1 MGAGYANASIANCRE
16 VEMRIQI
23 WLGVVLAACIVC
35 LAAGAQAQDLGPHFT
50 KIKDGIY
57 VQTAKSTPQANSNGS
72 IIVTSEGIVLVD
84 TGQTAIDSREILEAT
99 KKLSSQPVR
108 FIIDTET
115 HPDHTYGH
123 WLFPSAVIIN
133 AEGAGDEMRQSFDA
147 KRIAD
152 EDKSSPEMHAALQG
166 FKLVTPQIEYG
177 DKMVLHVGERT
188 FILYNL
194 GTTHSLANTAVWLPN
209 ERVLF
214 AASVAVENQINTI
227 RPHTKIPD
235 MIAMLKMM
243 QALNPEVVIPGHGA
257 PTTTKMLADYQ
268 KYLETLL
275 ERVNALMKQGKSL
288 DEIKAEIKMPEY
300 ENLTGAKER
309 LPNNIEAA
317 YRTLKS
323 GYAPPGQ

>member
-1 MGAGYANASIANCRE
+1 MKTRPLRLFVC
-16 VEMRIQI
+16 
-23 WLGVVLAACIVC
+23 AACLWC
-35 LAAGAQAQDLGPHFT
+35 LGPDAPAQELGPHIT

-84 TGQTAIDSREILEAT
+84 TGQTAVDSREILEAT

-108 FIIDTET
+108 FVIDTET

-123 WLFPSAVIIN
+123 FLFPSALIIN
-133 AEGAGDEMRQSFDA
+133 AVGAGDEMRQSFDA
-147 KRIAD
+147 NRMAD
-152 EDKSSPEMHAALQG
+152 QAKSSPQMQAALEG
-166 FKLVTPQIEYG
+166 FKLVPPQIEYG

-188 FILYNL
+188 FMLYNL

-214 AASVAVENQINTI
+214 AASVAVEKQINTI
-227 RPHTKIPD
+227 RPHTNIPD

-243 QALNPEVVIPGHGA
+243 QAVNPEVVIPGHGA

-275 ERVNALMKQGKSL
+275 ARVNELVKQGKSL
-288 DEIKAEIKMPEY
+288 DQIEAEVKMPEY
-300 ENLTGAKER
+300 EKLEGAKER

-323 GYAPPGQ
+323 GYVPGH

>member
-1 MGAGYANASIANCRE
+1 MKIRSSIAIAFATVALCF
-16 VEMRIQI
+16 VSA
-23 WLGVVLAACIVC
+23 V
-35 LAAGAQAQDLGPHFT
+35 QAQELGPHFT

-57 VQTAKSTPQANSNGS
+57 VETAKSTPQANSNGS
-72 IIVTSEGIVLVD
+72 IVFTSEGIVLVD

-99 KKLSSQPVR
+99 KKLSPLPVK

-123 WLFPSAVIIN
+123 FLFPNAVIIN
-133 AEGAGDEMRQSFDA
+133 AQGAGDEMRQSFDA
-147 KRIAD
+147 KRMAD
-152 EDKSSPEMHAALQG
+152 QAKSSPQMAAALEG
-166 FKLVTPQIEYG
+166 FKLIPPQIEYG

-209 ERVLF
+209 EKVLF
-214 AASVAVENQINTI
+214 AASVAVEKQINTI
-227 RPHTKIPD
+227 RPHTNIPD

-243 QALNPEVVIPGHGA
+243 QGLNPEVVIPGHGV

-275 ERVNALMKQGKSL
+275 ARVNDLMKQGKSL

-300 ENLTGAKER
+300 ENLEGAKER
-309 LPNNIEAA
+309 LSNNVEAA

-323 GYAPPGQ
+323 GYVPSGQ

>member
-1 MGAGYANASIANCRE
+1 MQTRSLRLI
-16 VEMRIQI
+16 VS
-23 WLGVVLAACIVC
+23 AACLLC
-35 LAAGAQAQDLGPHFT
+35 FGAAAPGQELGPHIT

-72 IIVTSEGIVLVD
+72 VIVTSEAIVLVD
-84 TGQTAIDSREILEAT
+84 TGQTAVDSREILEAT

-123 WLFPSAVIIN
+123 FLFPSAVIIN
-133 AEGAGDEMRQSFDA
+133 AVGAGDEMRQSFDA
-147 KRIAD
+147 KRMTDQA
-152 EDKSSPEMHAALQG
+152 KSSPQMQAALEG
-166 FKLVTPQIEYG
+166 FKLVPPQIEYG

-188 FILYNL
+188 LMLYNL

-214 AASVAVENQINTI
+214 AASVAVEKQINTI
-227 RPHTKIPD
+227 RPHTNIPD
-235 MIAMLKMM
+235 MIAVLKTM

-275 ERVNALMKQGKSL
+275 ARVNELIKQGKSL
-288 DEIKAEIKMPEY
+288 DQIKAEIRMPEY
-300 ENLTGAKER
+300 ENLEGAKER

-323 GYAPPGQ
+323 GHVSGL

>member
-1 MGAGYANASIANCRE
+1 MKIRSNIA
-16 VEMRIQI
+16 
-23 WLGVVLAACIVC
+23 IVC
-35 LAAGAQAQDLGPHFT
+35 ATAALCFASAVQAQELGPHFN

-57 VQTAKSTPQANSNGS
+57 VQTAKSAPQANSNGS
-72 IIVTSEGIVLVD
+72 IVVTSEGIVLVD

-99 KKLSSQPVR
+99 KKLSPLPVK

-123 WLFPSAVIIN
+123 FLFPNAVIIN
-133 AEGAGDEMRQSFDA
+133 AQGAGDEMRESFDA
-147 KRIAD
+147 KRMAD
-152 EDKSSPEMHAALQG
+152 QAKSSPEMAAALEG
-166 FKLVTPQIEYG
+166 FKLIPPQIEYG

-188 FILYNL
+188 FMLYNL

-209 ERVLF
+209 EKVLF

-227 RPHTKIPD
+227 RPHTNIPD

-243 QALNPEVVIPGHGA
+243 QALNPEVVIPGHGV

-275 ERVNALMKQGKSL
+275 VRVNDLMKQGKSL
-288 DEIKAEIKMPEY
+288 DEIKAQIKMPEY
-300 ENLTGAKER
+300 ENLAGAKER

-323 GYAPPGQ
+323 GYVPSGQ

>member
-1 MGAGYANASIANCRE
+1 MKTRPLRLFVC
-16 VEMRIQI
+16 
-23 WLGVVLAACIVC
+23 AACLWC
-35 LAAGAQAQDLGPHFT
+35 LGPDAPAQELGPHIT

-84 TGQTAIDSREILEAT
+84 TGQTAVDSREILEAT

-108 FIIDTET
+108 FVIDTET

-123 WLFPSAVIIN
+123 FLFPSALIIN
-133 AEGAGDEMRQSFDA
+133 AVGAGDEMRQSFDA
-147 KRIAD
+147 NRMAD
-152 EDKSSPEMHAALQG
+152 QAKSSPQMQAALEG
-166 FKLVTPQIEYG
+166 FKLVPPQIEYG

-188 FILYNL
+188 FMLYNL
-194 GTTHSLANTAVWLPN
+194 GTTRSLANTAVWLPN

-214 AASVAVENQINTI
+214 AASVAVEKQINTI
-227 RPHTKIPD
+227 RPHTNIPD

-243 QALNPEVVIPGHGA
+243 QAVNPEVVIPGHGA

-275 ERVNALMKQGKSL
+275 ARVNELVKQGKSL
-288 DEIKAEIKMPEY
+288 DQIEAEVKMPEY
-300 ENLTGAKER
+300 EKLEGAKER

-323 GYAPPGQ
+323 GYVPGH

>member
-1 MGAGYANASIANCRE
+1 MKIRSNIA
-16 VEMRIQI
+16 
-23 WLGVVLAACIVC
+23 IVC
-35 LAAGAQAQDLGPHFT
+35 ATAALCFASAVQAQELGPHFT

-72 IIVTSEGIVLVD
+72 IVVTSEGIVLVD

-99 KKLSSQPVR
+99 KKLSPLPVK

-123 WLFPSAVIIN
+123 FLFPNAVIIN
-133 AEGAGDEMRQSFDA
+133 AQGAGDEMRQSFDA
-147 KRIAD
+147 KRMAD
-152 EDKSSPEMHAALQG
+152 QAKSSPEMAAALEG
-166 FKLVTPQIEYG
+166 FKLIPPQIEYG

-188 FILYNL
+188 FMLYNL

-209 ERVLF
+209 EKVLF

-227 RPHTKIPD
+227 RPHTNIPD

-243 QALNPEVVIPGHGA
+243 QALNPEVVIPGHGV

-275 ERVNALMKQGKSL
+275 VARQRL
-288 DEIKAEIKMPEY
+288 DEA
-300 ENLTGAKER
+300 
-309 LPNNIEAA
+309 
-317 YRTLKS
+317 
-323 GYAPPGQ
+323 GQVAR

>member
-1 MGAGYANASIANCRE
+1 VKIKIKTVALLCASCAIY
-16 VEMRIQI
+16 
-23 WLGVVLAACIVC
+23 VVSAAS
-35 LAAGAQAQDLGPHFT
+35 AQDLGPHFT

-72 IIVTSEGIVLVD
+72 IVVTSEGIVLVD
-84 TGQTAIDSREILEAT
+84 TGQSAVDSREILEAT
-99 KKLSSQPVR
+99 KKLSGQPVK

-123 WLFPSAVIIN
+123 FLFPSAVIIN
-133 AEGAGDEMRQSFDA
+133 HEGAGDEMRQSFDG
-147 KRIAD
+147 KRMAD
-152 EDKSSPEMHAALQG
+152 QDKSSPEMHAALDG
-166 FKLVTPQIEYG
+166 FKLIPPQIEYG
-177 DKMVLHVGERT
+177 DKMTLHVGERT
-188 FILYNL
+188 FLLYNL
-194 GTTHSLANTAVWLPN
+194 GTTHSLANTAVWLPS

-214 AASVAVENQINTI
+214 AASVAVEKQINTI
-227 RPHTKIPD
+227 RPHTNIPD

-275 ERVNALMKQGKSL
+275 VRVNDLMKQGKSL
-288 DEIKAEIKMPEY
+288 DQIKAELKMPEY
-300 ENLTGAKER
+300 ENLEAAKER

-317 YRTLKS
+317 YRALKS
-323 GYAPPGQ
+323 GYVPGQ

>member
-1 MGAGYANASIANCRE
+1 VKTKLSMVMLC
-16 VEMRIQI
+16 
-23 WLGVVLAACIVC
+23 
-35 LAAGAQAQDLGPHFT
+35 AAGLLCSAAAVPAQELGPHIT
-50 KIKDGIY
+50 IIKDGIY

-84 TGQTAIDSREILEAT
+84 TGQTAIDSREIQEAT

-123 WLFPSAVIIN
+123 FLFPAAVTIN
-133 AEGAGDEMRQSFDA
+133 AVGAGDEMRQSFDA
-147 KRIAD
+147 KRMAD
-152 EDKSSPEMHAALQG
+152 QAKSSPQMQAALEG
-166 FKLVTPQIEYG
+166 FKLVPPQIEYG

-188 FILYNL
+188 FMLYNL
-194 GTTHSLANTAVWLPN
+194 GTTHSLANTAVWLPS

-214 AASVAVENQINTI
+214 AASVAVEKQINTI
-227 RPHTKIPD
+227 RPHTNIPD

-275 ERVNALMKQGKSL
+275 ARVSELMKQGKSL
-288 DEIKAEIKMPEY
+288 DQIKTEIKMPEY
-300 ENLTGAKER
+300 ENLEGAKER

-323 GYAPPGQ
+323 GYVPGQ

>member
-1 MGAGYANASIANCRE
+1 MKIKSVALLC
-16 VEMRIQI
+16 
-23 WLGVVLAACIVC
+23 AACSRL
-35 LAAGAQAQDLGPHFT
+35 LAPSPAAAQDLGPHFT

-57 VQTAKSTPQANSNGS
+57 VQTAKSALPANSNGS
-72 IIVTSEGIVLVD
+72 IVVTNQGIVLVD
-84 TGQTAIDSREILEAT
+84 TGQTAIDSREIREAT
-99 KKLSSQPVR
+99 NKLSSQPVR

-123 WLFPSAVIIN
+123 FLFPSAVIIN
-133 AEGAGDEMRQSFDA
+133 HEGAGDEMRQSFDA
-147 KRIAD
+147 KRMAD
-152 EDKSSPEMHAALQG
+152 QDKSSPEMHAALEG
-166 FKLVTPQIEYG
+166 FKLIPPQIEYG
-177 DKMVLHVGERT
+177 DKMTLHVGERT
-188 FILYNL
+188 LVLYNL

-214 AASVAVENQINTI
+214 AASVAVERQINTI
-227 RPHTKIPD
+227 RPHTNIPD

-275 ERVNALMKQGKSL
+275 LRVNDLMKQGRSL
-288 DEIKAEIKMPEY
+288 EQIKAELKMPEY
-300 ENLTGAKER
+300 ENLEAAKER

-317 YRTLKS
+317 YRALQA
-323 GYAPPGQ
+323 GYVPGP

>member
-1 MGAGYANASIANCRE
+1 MTIRSSI
-16 VEMRIQI
+16 
-23 WLGVVLAACIVC
+23 VLVCATVALCFAAAV
-35 LAAGAQAQDLGPHFT
+35 QAQELGPHFT

-72 IIVTSEGIVLVD
+72 IVVTSEGIVLVD

-99 KKLSSQPVR
+99 KKLSPLPVK

-123 WLFPSAVIIN
+123 FLFPNAVIIN
-133 AEGAGDEMRQSFDA
+133 AQGAGDEMRQSFDA
-147 KRIAD
+147 KRMAD
-152 EDKSSPEMHAALQG
+152 QAKSSPQMAVALEG
-166 FKLVTPQIEYG
+166 FKLITPQIEYG

-188 FILYNL
+188 FMLYNL

-209 ERVLF
+209 EKVLF
-214 AASVAVENQINTI
+214 AASVAVEKQINTI
-227 RPHTKIPD
+227 RPHTNIPD

-275 ERVNALMKQGKSL
+275 VRVNDLMKQGKSL

-300 ENLTGAKER
+300 ENLEGAKER
-309 LPNNIEAA
+309 IPNNVEAA

-323 GYAPPGQ
+323 GYVPTGQ

>member
-1 MGAGYANASIANCRE
+1 
-16 VEMRIQI
+16 MRIQL
-23 WLGVVLAACIVC
+23 WLGAVLAACLVC
-35 LAAGAQAQDLGPHFT
+35 LAAGARAQDLGPHFT

-152 EDKSSPEMHAALQG
+152 EDKSSPEMHAALEG

-177 DKMVLHVGERT
+177 DKMVLHAGERT

-300 ENLTGAKER
+300 ENLAGAKER

-323 GYAPPGQ
+323 GYTPPGQ